1 MIVQNITIISVL
13 NTFENT
19 VYQHSENHIECEK
32 WEIFPQSLLQFIL
45 DSKLV
50 YEALSGWLSCLS
62 HWGGWLAD
70 EIQLISAGLQNK
82 KLLNSYLHATRKL

>member
-32 WEIFPQSLLQFIL
+32 
-45 DSKLV
+45 
-50 YEALSGWLSCLS
+50 
-62 HWGGWLAD
+62 
-70 EIQLISAGLQNK
+70 
-82 KLLNSYLHATRKL
+82 